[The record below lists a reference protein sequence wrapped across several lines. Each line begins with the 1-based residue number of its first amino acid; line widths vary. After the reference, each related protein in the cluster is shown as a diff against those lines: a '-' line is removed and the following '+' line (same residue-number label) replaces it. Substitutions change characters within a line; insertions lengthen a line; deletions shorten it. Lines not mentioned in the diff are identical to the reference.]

1 LTPPVRESRIL
12 WGHVGDVSVLLLYDT
27 GSADMWYAQMRT
39 DAAPD
44 LSPELVKMA
53 HSFKAAPGDQ
63 LSMALGSAAPIL
75 AVNPGTGSVLLY
87 EVTATPDRATAP
99 SLEVTGAAPAATP
112 IFVRLG
118 GPATGPELRPG
129 SLTPSTIL
137 AYAYD
142 PAALPNGAA
151 IMSTYSGTGWTQTNQ
166 TVFKRQESNDNDP
179 AGAFQGGPNSCAA
192 HGGAVGSVSPAGLSG
207 TVAMCW
213 VTQEGSVLTVW
224 PVREINNNTGVTFD
238 AGYDG
243 TTNLVLISGGDM
255 GAVKSAAMDSVLTR
269 PVFPQWPKIADPGIA
284 PDSGGVAIRGV
295 DAAEVKDI
303 AFGPQA
309 DDVVVALG
317 AGGASWPPAAVAA
330 RG

>member
-1 LTPPVRESRIL
+1 
-12 WGHVGDVSVLLLYDT
+12 
-27 GSADMWYAQMRT
+27 MWYAQMRT

-269 PVFPQWPKIADPGIA
+269 PVFPQWPKIA
-284 PDSGGVAIRGV
+284 
-295 DAAEVKDI
+295 EVKDI

-317 AGGASWPPAAVAA
+317 AGGAS
-330 RG
+330 